1 MKNVLTKQHK
11 HTYTSTQSERALSDN
26 GDHMNRILRGLT

>member
-11 HTYTSTQSERALSDN
+11 HTYTNTQAEHTFQTAESTKLESLGA
-26 GDHMNRILRGLT
+26 